1 MIEVQTHPDTCRLGT
16 GNIGRK
22 FNQSFRISN
31 SRKWNSKQLNVGVLS
46 ETFWL
51 PEFPKVGFWT
61 IRVQAQG
68 QNQEKKVKVEKY
80 YRPKFEVF
88 VRMPTFIFD
97 TDQVIKA
104 EVSSAYLFEKKAK
117 GTIQVRWYAK
127 KVNIDF

>member
-1 MIEVQTHPDTCRLGT
+1 M
-16 GNIGRK
+16 
-22 FNQSFRISN
+22 
-31 SRKWNSKQLNVGVLS
+31 NVGVLS

-61 IRVQAQG
+61 IRVHAQG
-68 QNQEKKVKVEKY
+68 QREEKKVKVEKY

-97 TDQVIKA
+97 TDHLIKA
-104 EVSSAYLFEKKAK
+104 EVSSAYLFEKQAK

-127 KVNIDF
+127 KVRELNNRYSRVERKCCSLRWTD

>member
-1 MIEVQTHPDTCRLGT
+1 ME
-16 GNIGRK
+16 
-22 FNQSFRISN
+22 
-31 SRKWNSKQLNVGVLS
+31 
-46 ETFWL
+46 
-51 PEFPKVGFWT
+51 
-61 IRVQAQG
+61 AQG

-127 KVNIDF
+127 KVTI

>member
-1 MIEVQTHPDTCRLGT
+1 MEAANIENLIRQNFHIL
-16 GNIGRK
+16 
-22 FNQSFRISN
+22 SF
-31 SRKWNSKQLNVGVLS
+31 RKWNSKQLNVGVLS

-61 IRVQAQG
+61 IRVHAQG
-68 QNQEKKVKVEKY
+68 QREEKKVKVEKY

-97 TDQVIKA
+97 TDNLIKA
-104 EVSSAYLFEKKAK
+104 EVSSAYLFEKQAK

-127 KVNIDF
+127 KVRKRERDE

>member
-1 MIEVQTHPDTCRLGT
+1 MAENVIRFS
-16 GNIGRK
+16 N
-22 FNQSFRISN
+22 FFSF
-31 SRKWNSKQLNVGVLS
+31 RKWNSKQLNVGVLS

-127 KVNIDF
+127 KVHIGEK